1 MEAAKDMEPAVD
13 GEKDGVI
20 ERARRELGITDA
32 ERLEELWEVAEII
45 PWISAGIRRA
55 QDARPS
61 EPPLALQFLP
71 EKDARDFWRGPGRGR

>member
-1 MEAAKDMEPAVD
+1 MAPAAD
-13 GEKDGVI
+13 GEKDRVI
-20 ERARRELGITDA
+20 ERARRELGISDPT
-32 ERLEELWEVAEII
+32 RLDELWEVAEII

-71 EKDARDFWRGPGRGR
+71 EKDVRDFWRGLGRGR